1 MRGAWTVNANTNHS
15 FKAIYLNIGT
25 TTVSSIQNNAIRNF
39 SYNTTS
45 STPWRAIEVNAGAVN
60 IGTTTAN
67 GIGATTGVGSISV
80 TSAANAQSYGIYIG
94 SEGNIAVSK
103 T

>member
-45 STPWRAIEVNAGAVN
+45 KGEHLGELIWAVN

-67 GIGATTGVGSISV
+67 GIGATTGVFYFC
-80 TSAANAQSYGIYIG
+80 N
-94 SEGNIAVSK
+94 ECC
-103 T
+103 

>member
-39 SYNTTS
+39 SYNTTRK
-45 STPWRAIEVNAGAVN
+45 PGELLRLMLGL
-60 IGTTTAN
+60 
-67 GIGATTGVGSISV
+67 
-80 TSAANAQSYGIYIG
+80 
-94 SEGNIAVSK
+94 
-103 T
+103 

>member
-1 MRGAWTVNANTNHS
+1 VG
-15 FKAIYLNIGT
+15 
-25 TTVSSIQNNAIRNF
+25 
-39 SYNTTS
+39 
-45 STPWRAIEVNAGAVN
+45 VNAGAVN

-67 GIGATTGVGSISV
+67 SIGATTGVGSISV

-103 T
+103 TP

>member
-1 MRGAWTVNANTNHS
+1 VHGQWKANANNHS

-25 TTVSSIQNNAIRNF
+25 TTVSSIQNNAIEILVIILQAK
-39 SYNTTS
+39 
-45 STPWRAIEVNAGAVN
+45 PLRAIEVNAGAVN

-67 GIGATTGVGSISV
+67 GIGATGVGSISV
-80 TSAANAQSYGIYIG
+80 TSATNAQSYGIYIG

-103 T
+103 TP

>member
-1 MRGAWTVNANTNHS
+1 
-15 FKAIYLNIGT
+15 L
-25 TTVSSIQNNAIRNF
+25 
-39 SYNTTS
+39 
-45 STPWRAIEVNAGAVN
+45 RAIEVNAGAKYRDHN
-60 IGTTTAN
+60 GN

-103 T
+103 TP

>member
-1 MRGAWTVNANTNHS
+1 MRGMHGQLTRILIIVL
-15 FKAIYLNIGT
+15 KAIYLNIGT

-39 SYNTTS
+39 SYNTTRYLLE
-45 STPWRAIEVNAGAVN
+45 TEVNAGAVN

-67 GIGATTGVGSISV
+67 GIRATTGVGSISV

-94 SEGNIAVSK
+94 SEGI
-103 T
+103 